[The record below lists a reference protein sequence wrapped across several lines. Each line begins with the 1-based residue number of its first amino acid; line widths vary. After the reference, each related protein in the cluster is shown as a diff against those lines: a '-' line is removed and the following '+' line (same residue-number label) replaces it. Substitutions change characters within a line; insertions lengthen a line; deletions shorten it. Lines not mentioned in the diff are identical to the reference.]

1 MNKVTKVVLLIVI
14 LTALVAWAV
23 YPRLDDLFPKGK
35 DKSNISTT
43 NVANNSLALPVN
55 AVVATPK
62 FLENK
67 IKITGSLLPN
77 ESVTIMSEVAGMVT
91 EIMFEEGQKV
101 RKGDLLLRLKDD
113 ELRAQLEKLKYSRKL
128 AQETENRQR
137 QLLEKEAISQ
147 EEYDITLTNL
157 NTSEA
162 DIKLLQTQIERTY
175 MRAPFDG
182 ILGLRQ
188 ISEGAYITSSTSITT
203 LYNLDPMKVAFAIPG
218 KYVNKVNV
226 GDEIAFS
233 TEVSNQLFKGEV
245 YAIEPQIEANTRTV
259 QIRAYAGNKDAQLIP
274 GQFAKVELLM
284 ERIEDAL
291 MLPAYAVIPEL
302 NGHKLFLVKDG
313 KAIQRMVQIGVRTE
327 SEVQILE
334 GLNPQDTVITSG
346 LLEIRPGIEVKLKSI
361 NN

>member
-14 LTALVAWAV
+14 LIAIVVWAI
-23 YPRLDDLFPKGK
+23 YPRLDDLFPKEEE
-35 DKSNISTT
+35 KSQVSTT
-43 NVANNSLALPVN
+43 NVANNSSALPVN

-77 ESVTIMSEVAGMVT
+77 ESVTIMSEVPGMVT
-91 EIMFEEGQKV
+91 KINFEEGQKV

-175 MRAPFDG
+175 IRAPFDG

-226 GDEIAFS
+226 GDEIEFS

-245 YAIEPQIEANTRTV
+245 YAIEPQIETNTRTV
-259 QIRAYAGNKDAQLIP
+259 QIRAFAANKAAQLIP
-274 GQFAKVELLM
+274 
-284 ERIEDAL
+284 
-291 MLPAYAVIPEL
+291 
-302 NGHKLFLVKDG
+302 
-313 KAIQRMVQIGVRTE
+313 
-327 SEVQILE
+327 
-334 GLNPQDTVITSG
+334 
-346 LLEIRPGIEVKLKSI
+346 
-361 NN
+361 